1 MKKKYQSMGGLEV
14 KDGRLVNDRPTGKT
28 GICQMAEI
36 KKGLTKAK
44 KAGIIADGIEL
55 SDVRK
60 NFYGI

>member
-36 KKGLTKAK
+36 KKGIKQAK
-44 KAGIIADGIEL
+44 KASMIADGIEL
-55 SDVRK
+55 ADVRK